1 MNNKRGDYKVKLLTK
16 FLVIFSLGFMCL
28 HPTISHA
35 ASTFIPNVDKEMDM
49 LVSKRTRLY
58 TAINDTKG
66 ILDASLIAKMN
77 TQSNIVYDSVTQWQN
92 DIKPKINPTVDN
104 ILNYNVTFYSKY
116 NEITQAA
123 SKKDMQMVLQLLKQ
137 IQGDITGKQSN
148 VALFLNDFNN
158 FNSKIIDST
167 REFQAFTNTVQAAKV
182 ARQNTIDSLYN
193 AGAQNTSQGKEAI
206 QKVAVELHMVD
217 TLHFQLATH
226 LQVFQGSNGW
236 IPSPG
241 LLGPLEKFTT
251 NLYKLQA
258 KISGLIDAI
267 EGSSSSVDSAFLEA
281 ELKNMKVSWDDVYT
295 QAKIL

>member
-1 MNNKRGDYKVKLLTK
+1 MKILTK
-16 FLVIFSLGFMCL
+16 LLVIFSLGFMCL

-35 ASTFIPNVDKEMDM
+35 ASNFIPNVDKEMDM

-66 ILDASLIAKMN
+66 ILDASLIAKIN
-77 TQSNIVYDSVTQWQN
+77 AQSSVVYDSVTQWQN
-92 DIKPKINPTVDN
+92 EIKHKINPTVDS
-104 ILNYNVTFYSKY
+104 ILNYNANFNSKY

-123 SKKDMQMVLQLLKQ
+123 SKKDVQTVLQLLKQ
-137 IQGDITGKQSN
+137 VQGDITGKQSN
-148 VALFLNDFNN
+148 VVLFLSDFKNFNN
-158 FNSKIIDST
+158 KIIDST
-167 REFQAFTNTVQAAKV
+167 REFQSFTDTVKAVKV
-182 ARQNTIDSLYN
+182 AKQNVIDTLYN
-193 AGAQNTSQGKEAI
+193 AGAQNTSQGRETI
-206 QKVAVELHMVD
+206 QKVATELHMVD

-251 NLYKLQA
+251 NWYRLQA

-267 EGSSSSVDSAFLEA
+267 DGSSSSVDSVFLEA
-281 ELKNMKVSWDDVYT
+281 ELRNMKVSWDDVYN